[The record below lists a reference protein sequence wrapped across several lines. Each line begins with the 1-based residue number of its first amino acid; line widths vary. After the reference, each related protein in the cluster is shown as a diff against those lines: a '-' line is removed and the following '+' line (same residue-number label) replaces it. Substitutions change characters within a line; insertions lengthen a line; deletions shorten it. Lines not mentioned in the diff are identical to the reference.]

1 MTYPLVL
8 MVQTSPQARTP
19 QSAPHIERRHCG
31 NIIYSGPALSQIL
44 IDGGYITLDSS
55 GNPSYHF
62 YVQDH
67 QGNNRLVLSASGGVE
82 EVNSYYPYGGLMS
95 MSTAST
101 QRFKY
106 NGKELNQHSYM
117 MWYDYGT
124 RQSAPLLGR
133 FTSMDQLCESFCE
146 RCWQYCCRVY
156 CRNQWHAMDS
166 LKINDYVLWDE
177 SLKDTL
183 WIDLIECTK

>member
-8 MVQTSPQARTP
+8 MVQTSPQTRTP

-31 NIIYSGPALSQIL
+31 NIIYSGTALSHIL

-55 GNPSYHF
+55 GTPSYHF

-82 EVNSYYPYGGLMS
+82 EVNSYYPYGGMMS

-106 NGKELNQHSYM
+106 NGKELNQFVH
-117 MWYDYGT
+117 D
-124 RQSAPLLGR
+124 
-133 FTSMDQLCESFCE
+133 
-146 RCWQYCCRVY
+146 V
-156 CRNQWHAMDS
+156 
-166 LKINDYVLWDE
+166 V
-177 SLKDTL
+177 
-183 WIDLIECTK
+183 

>member
-8 MVQTSPQARTP
+8 MGQTSPQTRTP
-19 QSAPHIERRHCG
+19 QSAPHIERRYCG
-31 NIIYSGPALSQIL
+31 NYIYSGPALSQIL

-55 GNPSYHF
+55 GNPSYYF

-117 MWYDYGT
+117 MWYDYGAKQFVGSYT
-124 RQSAPLLGR
+124 FDSYTSKDKTHLLNIIYDTKNIR
-133 FTSMDQLCESFCE
+133 
-146 RCWQYCCRVY
+146 
-156 CRNQWHAMDS
+156 S
-166 LKINDYVLWDE
+166 LLYHTPGTIFKPF
-177 SLKDTL
+177 K
-183 WIDLIECTK
+183 K

>member
-31 NIIYSGPALSQIL
+31 NLIYSGPALSQIL

-117 MWYDYGT
+117 MWYDYGA

-133 FTSMDQLCESFCE
+133 FTSMDQLCESYYPFSPYA
-146 RCWQYCCRVY
+146 YCVGNPVRFVDPDGGKVVFVNGYLGFGSTKGGSVY
-156 CRNQWHAMDS
+156 
-166 LKINDYVLWDE
+166 
-177 SLKDTL
+177 
-183 WIDLIECTK
+183 

>member
-1 MTYPLVL
+1 MSNF
-8 MVQTSPQARTP
+8 QTSPQ
-19 QSAPHIERRHCG
+19 RHANMAAIHGKDTKPEMVVRCYLWG
-31 NIIYSGPALSQIL
+31 HGFRYRLNHPRLP
-44 IDGGYITLDSS
+44 

-117 MWYDYGT
+117 MCYDYGAKQFVGSYT
-124 RQSAPLLGR
+124 FDSYTSKDKTHLLNIIYDTKNIR
-133 FTSMDQLCESFCE
+133 
-146 RCWQYCCRVY
+146 
-156 CRNQWHAMDS
+156 S
-166 LKINDYVLWDE
+166 LLYHTPGTIFKPF
-177 SLKDTL
+177 K
-183 WIDLIECTK
+183 K